1 MQEGLIF
8 LTGIIRV
15 FFVNFRLNEKKTIKA
30 CLYSVQKISFHFR
43 AVYYK
48 YGKPVS
54 SSTNRSISNIGKNHI
69 GGQCVLYASTSVMGK
84 RNIYS
89 YSVIYL
95 KKFYIRRHKNLI
107 IVVTYWQ
114 K

>member
-8 LTGIIRV
+8 LSRISS
-15 FFVNFRLNEKKTIKA
+15 FFLNFRLNEKKTIKA
-30 CLYSVQKISFHFR
+30 CHYSVQKISFHFR

-54 SSTNRSISNIGKNHI
+54 SSTNINIFNIGKNHI
-69 GGQCVLYASTSVMGK
+69 GGQCVPYASTSVMGK

-89 YSVIYL
+89 YSVIYT
-95 KKFYIRRHKNLI
+95 KKVLYEETQEFNNSC
-107 IVVTYWQ
+107 
-114 K
+114 